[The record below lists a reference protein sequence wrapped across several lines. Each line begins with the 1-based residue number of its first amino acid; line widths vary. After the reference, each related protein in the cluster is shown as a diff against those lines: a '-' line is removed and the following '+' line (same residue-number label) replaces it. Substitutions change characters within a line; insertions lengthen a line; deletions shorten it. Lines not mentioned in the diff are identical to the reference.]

1 MPTRTQ
7 LHAGNSKKIDA
18 KVVMTEEHSVESL
31 FYQVQEPRLT
41 CKLIAIHGNP
51 IA

>member
-1 MPTRTQ
+1 VPTRTQ

-31 FYQVQEPRLT
+31 FYLSTGTEVDL
-41 CKLIAIHGNP
+41 
-51 IA
+51 